1 MKWLVALVDDEI
13 VQIDLLKKRFKDYEQ
28 DHDVSFQF
36 LTFASAEAFLFYF
49 AENKAIDL
57 LVLDIEMDG
66 MNGMELAQLLREKK
80 HDIKLLFVTGYTDY
94 IAEGYEVS
102 AIDYILKPVKKEKF
116 YRVIDRFRRFTPKEN
131 ETIFIETSDE
141 KVNLDTYTIL
151 SLEADGHQT
160 IITTTEGVFQAIA
173 GLGSF
178 EDRLSSDLFIKPHR
192 SYLVNLAHIK
202 KITKKDLYLDDGSI
216 IPVSRRLYKEV
227 NQAFIYYYKEELEK

>member
-1 MKWLVALVDDEI
+1 MKWLVALLDDEI
-13 VQIDLLKKRFKDYEQ
+13 VQIDLLKKRFKEYEQ
-28 DHDVSFQF
+28 DHNVSFQF
-36 LTFASAEAFLFYF
+36 LTFESAEAFLFYF
-49 AENKAIDL
+49 AEDKAIDL

-66 MNGMELAQLLREKK
+66 MNGMELAQLLRKQK

-116 YRVIDRFRRFTPKEN
+116 YRVIDRFRKLTPKKN
-131 ETIFIETSDE
+131 ETILIETSEE
-141 KVNLDTYTIL
+141 KIKLNLETIL

-160 IITTTEGVFQAIA
+160 IITTTEGMFQAIA

-178 EDRLSSDLFIKPHR
+178 EDQLSSELFIKPHR
-192 SYLVNLAHIK
+192 SYLVNLAQIK
-202 KITKKDLYLDDGSI
+202 KITKKDLYLDNDSM

-227 NQAFIYYYKEELEK
+227 NQAFIHYHKEELEW